1 MNYID
6 NLINRITMY
15 RLLIYYLCG
24 LLLVAMFF
32 GAIGTLAYP
41 PQMILLSA
49 SITVGICYAAN
60 YMFAK
65 IYEAPSNTESAL
77 ITGLILSLIITP
89 MSSLKDAT
97 FLVAASG
104 LAIAS
109 KYLIAIGNK
118 HIFNPAAIAVVL
130 TAFGPKESA
139 SWWIGSF
146 TLLPFVL
153 AGGLLII
160 RKIRRATM
168 LGVYLAASLLSV
180 MILAL
185 FTNHDSVAS
194 LQTALTHS
202 SLFFL
207 GFVMLTEPWTSPST
221 KFHRYMYA
229 GIVGLLFSPFI
240 QVAGIYSTPELA
252 LIVGNLYA
260 FLVTPIAKTKVRIT
274 RRQMYGA
281 NTEDIELTPEHPF
294 SYKPGQY
301 IEMTMPHHG
310 ADARGARRYFTLASS
325 PTEDTLRL
333 GVRYYPGGSS
343 FKEILHKADGELMS
357 FGQVGGDFTLPKDPT
372 TKLAFIAGGI
382 GITPF
387 RSMVKY
393 LADTN
398 DKRSAILLYG
408 ERSAQDVIYKDVFEE
423 ARAKVGLTTKYIFS
437 ASPKMQDNEIGGN
450 ISRELIE
457 REIPDYA
464 SRIFYISGPQ
474 SMVQEVKRELR
485 HMGVPRRN
493 IKADYFFGYA

>member
-49 SITVGICYAAN
+49 SITVGVAYVVN
-60 YMFAK
+60 YIFAK

-89 MSSLKDAT
+89 MSSLKDVT
-97 FLVAASG
+97 FLVAASS

-109 KYLIAIGNK
+109 KYIIAIGNK
-118 HIFNPAAIAVVL
+118 HIFNPVAIAVVL

-139 SWWIGSF
+139 SWWVGSF
-146 TLLPFVL
+146 VLLPFVL
-153 AGGLLII
+153 VGGLLII

-168 LGVYLAASLLSV
+168 LAIYLFTAIFSVVIMAAT
-180 MILAL
+180 
-185 FTNHDSVAS
+185 TNHDVGTTIQAT
-194 LQTALTHS
+194 LQHS

-221 KFHRYMYA
+221 KVNRYIYA
-229 GIVGLLFSPFI
+229 GLVGLLFSPLI
-240 QVAGIYSTPELA
+240 QILGIYSTPELA

-274 RRQMYGA
+274 HRQMYGA
-281 NTEDIELTPEHPF
+281 NTEDIELTPEHSF
-294 SYKPGQY
+294 LYKPGQY
-301 IEMTMPHHG
+301 VEMTLPHHG
-310 ADARGARRYFTLASS
+310 VDARGARRYFTLASS

-333 GVRYYPGGSS
+333 GVRYYPNGSS
-343 FKEILHKADGELMS
+343 FKEILHKAHNELMS

-372 TKLAFIAGGI
+372 AKLAFIAGGI

-393 LADTN
+393 LSDTN

-408 ERSAQDVIYKDVFEE
+408 ERSAEDVIYKEVFEE
-423 ARAKVGLTTKYIFS
+423 ARAKVGLTAKYVLSSSLRS
-437 ASPKMQDNEIGGN
+437 APNEVQGN
-450 ISRELIE
+450 INRQLIE
-457 REIPDYA
+457 REIPDYS

-474 SMVQEVKRELR
+474 SMVVGVRQELR
-485 HMGVPRRN
+485 AMGVSRRN

>member
-24 LLLVAMFF
+24 LLLTAMFF

-41 PQMILLSA
+41 PQMILLSVL
-49 SITVGICYAAN
+49 ITVGVCYVVN
-60 YMFAK
+60 YIFAK

-89 MSSLKDAT
+89 MSSLKDVT

-118 HIFNPAAIAVVL
+118 HIFNPAAVAVVL

-139 SWWIGSF
+139 SWWVGSF
-146 TLLPFVL
+146 ALLPFVL
-153 AGGLLII
+153 VGGLLII

-168 LGVYLAASLLSV
+168 LGIYLATALASVVS
-180 MILAL
+180 LAL
-185 FTNHDSVAS
+185 LTNHDSVAS

-221 KFHRYMYA
+221 KFHRYIYA
-229 GIVGLLFSPFI
+229 AIVGLLLSPLI
-240 QVAGIYSTPELA
+240 QILGVYSTPELA
-252 LIVGNLYA
+252 LIVGNFYA
-260 FLVTPIAKTKVRIT
+260 FLIAPIAKTKVRIT
-274 RRQMYGA
+274 HRQMYGV

-294 SYKPGQY
+294 LYKPGQY
-301 IEMTMPHHG
+301 IEMTLPHHG
-310 ADARGARRYFTLASS
+310 VDARGARRYFTLASS

-333 GVRYYPGGSS
+333 GVRYYPNGSS
-343 FKEILHKADGELMS
+343 FKEILHKADNELMS
-357 FGQVGGDFTLPKDPT
+357 FGQVGGDFTLPKDST
-372 TKLAFIAGGI
+372 AKLAFIAGGI

-393 LADTN
+393 LSDTN

-408 ERSAQDVIYKDVFEE
+408 ERSAEDVIYKEIFEE
-423 ARAKVGLTTKYIFS
+423 ARAKVGLTTKYVFS
-437 ASPKMQDNEIGGN
+437 ASSQAQGNEIDGN

-457 REIPDYA
+457 HEIPDFA

-474 SMVQEVKRELR
+474 SMVQGVRRELR
-485 HMGVPRRN
+485 AMGVSGRN
-493 IKADYFFGYA
+493 IKTDYFFGYA

>member
-24 LLLVAMFF
+24 LLLAAMLF
-32 GAIGTLAYP
+32 GAIGTFTYP

-49 SITVGICYAAN
+49 SITVGVCYLVN
-60 YMFAK
+60 HFFAK

-89 MSSLKDAT
+89 ISSLKDVM
-97 FLVAASG
+97 FLIAASG
-104 LAIAS
+104 LAMAS
-109 KYLIAIGNK
+109 KYIIAIGNK

-139 SWWIGSF
+139 SWWVGSF
-146 TLLPFVL
+146 ALLPFVL

-168 LGVYLAASLLSV
+168 LGVYLAASLVSV
-180 MILAL
+180 MVLTL
-185 FTNHDSVAS
+185 FTNHDSIAS
-194 LQTALTHS
+194 LQAALTHS

-221 KFHRYMYA
+221 KFHRYVYA

-252 LIVGNLYA
+252 LLVGNLYA
-260 FLVTPIAKTKVRIT
+260 FLVMPIAKTKVRIT

-281 NTEDIELTPEHPF
+281 NTEDIELTPERPF
-294 SYKPGQY
+294 LYKPGQY
-301 IEMTMPHHG
+301 VEMTLPHRG
-310 ADARGARRYFTLASS
+310 VDARGARRYFTLASS
-325 PTEDTLRL
+325 PTESTLRL

-343 FKEILHKADGELMS
+343 FKQVLHKVDNALMS

-372 TKLAFIAGGI
+372 VKLAFIAGGI

-387 RSMVKY
+387 RSMAKY

-398 DKRSAILLYG
+398 DTRSAILLYG
-408 ERSAQDVIYKDVFEE
+408 ERSAQDVIYKEVFEE

-437 ASPKMQDNEIGGN
+437 ASSQTQDNEIGGN

-474 SMVQEVKRELR
+474 SMVQEVRRELR
-485 HMGVPRRN
+485 SMGVPRRN